1 MSQRLVGLLLFPRVT
16 QLDLTGPYEVFA
28 RLPNTRVHLVAD
40 RLDPVET
47 DRGLV
52 ILPSVAYATCP
63 QLDVIMVPGG
73 PGQQD
78 LMDDPR
84 TLEFLRE
91 QAAKA
96 AYVTSVCTGSLVLG
110 AAGLLKGRRA
120 TCHWAAIDLLAHL
133 GAIPTHERVVVDGNV
148 VVRDMLVHDA
158 PKPFDRV
165 QVRAISRN
173 EMQPDPAIGPREPVL
188 HELGVMIARIVEKDM
203 DERQHRIESFDR
215 FQKSDRRGGVDGF
228 DLDHPGLPVP
238 RSMAP

>member
-40 RLDPVET
+40 RLYPVET

-78 LMDDPR
+78 LMNDPR

-148 VVRDMLVHDA
+148 VTGAGVASGIDFALALAALLEDEAAARDIQLQIDGLGSVDE
-158 PKPFDRV
+158 D
-165 QVRAISRN
+165 
-173 EMQPDPAIGPREPVL
+173 
-188 HELGVMIARIVEKDM
+188 ELYVALDWLGERQEAVEKALA
-203 DERQHRIESFDR
+203 RKHLRA
-215 FQKSDRRGGVDGF
+215 GTLV
-228 DLDHPGLPVP
+228 LY
-238 RSMAP
+238 